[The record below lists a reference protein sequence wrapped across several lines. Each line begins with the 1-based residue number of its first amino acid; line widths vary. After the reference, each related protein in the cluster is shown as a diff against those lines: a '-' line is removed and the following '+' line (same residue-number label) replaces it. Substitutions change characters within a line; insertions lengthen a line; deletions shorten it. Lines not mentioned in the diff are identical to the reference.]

1 LEFSFPYFYILR
13 VYMKIFSATQIREAD
28 AYTIEH
34 EPISSLQLMERAAN
48 ACTQW
53 LLRHY
58 DRSHPFYV
66 FCGMGNNGGDGLA
79 ITRLLRNNGYTATA
93 GILHY
98 SNRPSA
104 DHTAN
109 RQALELAYPESL
121 YDIHAVADF
130 PELPADSIIVDA
142 IFGTGLSRPIE
153 GWMMGIIHKLN
164 DLQTRHTVIA
174 VDLPSGL
181 LTDASSVHLP
191 VVHAHHTLT
200 FEVYKL
206 ALLLPENAACTGQSH
221 ILPIGLHPDYIN
233 RTSTR
238 FHVTD
243 AHMMRTIYQPREP
256 FAHKGTYGHA
266 LLIAGSYGKMGA
278 AVLSARACLHAGVGL
293 LTCHV
298 PLCGYQIIQ
307 ISAPS
312 AMCITDPEETYSS
325 HFHEGL
331 TAGGGRP
338 YKAIGVGPGLGT
350 ASGTAKALEQL
361 LTQYRQPMVLDA
373 DALNIIA
380 EYPFLLQRVPPGSLL
395 TPHPKEFERIFGGT
409 ANDFERLEVL
419 SQQAVKLRLY
429 ILLKGRYTAIA
440 CPDGSIYF
448 NSTGNPGM
456 ATGGSGDVLTGI
468 LTSMLAQG
476 YTPKAAVLLGT
487 YLHGLAGDIAAARMS
502 QEAMTAESIIDCL
515 GPAFLQL

>member
-1 LEFSFPYFYILR
+1 
-13 VYMKIFSATQIREAD
+13 MKIFSATQIREAD
-28 AYTIEH
+28 AYTIGH
-34 EPISSLQLMERAAN
+34 EPISSLQLMERAAG
-48 ACTQW
+48 ACAQW
-53 LLRHY
+53 LMRHF
-58 DRSHPFYV
+58 DRSHPFYI
-66 FCGMGNNGGDGLA
+66 FCGMGNTGGDGLA
-79 ITRLLRNNGYTATA
+79 ITRLLRNSGYQATA
-93 GILHY
+93 CVLHH
-98 SNRPSA
+98 SNRPSP

-109 RQALELAYPESL
+109 RQALEQAYPESL
-121 YDIHAVADF
+121 YDIHAVAEF
-130 PELPADSIIVDA
+130 PVLPEGSIITDA

-153 GWMMGIIHKLN
+153 GWMGGMIHKLN
-164 DLQTRHTVIA
+164 DLQSRHTIVAI
-174 VDLPSGL
+174 DLPSGMMA
-181 LTDASSVHLP
+181 DASSVRMP
-191 VVHAHHTLT
+191 VVCANHTLS

-206 ALLLPENAACTGQSH
+206 ALLLPENAPCSGQVH

-233 RTSTR
+233 HTPTR

-243 AHMMRTIYQPREP
+243 AHMMRTIYQPRQP

-266 LLIAGSYGKMGA
+266 LLIAGSYGKIGA
-278 AVLSARACLHAGVGL
+278 AVLSTRACLHSGVGL

-298 PLCGYQIIQ
+298 PQCGYQIIQ

-312 AMCITDPEETYSS
+312 AMCITDPEEAYSS

-338 YKAIGVGPGLGT
+338 YKTIGIGPGLGT
-350 ASGTAKALEQL
+350 AKGTAKALEL
-361 LTQYRQPMVLDA
+361 LLAQYRQPMVIDA

-380 EYPFLLQRVPPGSLL
+380 EYPFLLQAVPPGSLL
-395 TPHPKEFERIFGGT
+395 TPHPKEFERIFGGSE
-409 ANDFERLEVL
+409 NDFERLELL
-419 SQQAVKLRLY
+419 SQQAVQLHLY

-468 LTSMLAQG
+468 LTGMLAQG

>member
-1 LEFSFPYFYILR
+1 
-13 VYMKIFSATQIREAD
+13 MKIFSATQIREAD

-34 EPISSLQLMERAAN
+34 EPISSLQLMERAAG
-48 ACTQW
+48 AGARW
-53 LLRHY
+53 LMRHF
-58 DRSHPFYV
+58 DHSHPFYI
-66 FCGMGNNGGDGLA
+66 FCGLGNNGGDGLV
-79 ITRLLRNNGYTATA
+79 ITRLLRNNGYQATA
-93 GILHY
+93 CILHH

-104 DHTAN
+104 DHTAS
-109 RQALELAYPESL
+109 RQALEQAYPESL
-121 YDIHAVADF
+121 YDIRAVAEF
-130 PELPADSIIVDA
+130 PLLPEGSIIIDA
-142 IFGTGLSRPIE
+142 IFGTGLSRPVE
-153 GWMMGIIHKLN
+153 GWMTSIIHKLN
-164 DLQTRHTVIA
+164 DLQGRHTVVAI
-174 VDLPSGL
+174 DLPSGML
-181 LTDASSVHLP
+181 ADASSVHMP
-191 VVHAHHTLT
+191 VVHAGHTLS

-206 ALLLPENAACTGQSH
+206 ALMLPENAACTGQVH

-233 RTSTR
+233 HTPTR
-238 FHVTD
+238 YHVTD
-243 AHMMRTIYQPREP
+243 AHMMRTIYQPRQP

-278 AVLSARACLHAGVGL
+278 AVLSARACLHSGVGL

-307 ISAPS
+307 VSAPS

-325 HFHEGL
+325 HFHKGL
-331 TAGGGRP
+331 TVGGGRP
-338 YKAIGVGPGLGT
+338 YKTIGIGPGLGT
-350 ASGTAKALEQL
+350 VAGTAKALEQL
-361 LTQYRQPMVLDA
+361 LAQYRQPMVIDA

-380 EYPFLLQRVPPGSLL
+380 GYPFLLQRIPPGSLL
-395 TPHPKEFERIFGGT
+395 TPHPKEFERIFGSSGH
-409 ANDFERLEVL
+409 DFERLELL
-419 SQQAVKLRLY
+419 SQKAVQLHLY

-456 ATGGSGDVLTGI
+456 ATGGSGDVLTGV
-468 LTSMLAQG
+468 LTAMLAQG

>member
-1 LEFSFPYFYILR
+1 
-13 VYMKIFSATQIREAD
+13 MKIFSATQIREAD

-34 EPISSLQLMERAAN
+34 EPVSSLLLMERAAG
-48 ACTQW
+48 ACAQW
-53 LLRHY
+53 LMRHF
-58 DRSHPFYV
+58 DGSHPFFI
-66 FCGMGNNGGDGLA
+66 FCGMGNNGGDGLV
-79 ITRLLRNNGYTATA
+79 ITRLLRNNGYKATA
-93 GILHY
+93 YVLHH
-98 SNRPSA
+98 SNRASA

-109 RQALELAYPESL
+109 RQALEQAYPESL
-121 YDIHAVADF
+121 YDIHAAAEF
-130 PELPADSIIVDA
+130 PELPEDSIIADA

-153 GWMMGIIHKLN
+153 GWMGGIIHKLN
-164 DLQTRHTVIA
+164 DLQARHTIVAI
-174 VDLPSGL
+174 DLPSGML
-181 LTDASSVHLP
+181 ADASSARMP
-191 VVHAHHTLT
+191 VVHADHTLS

-206 ALLLPENAACTGQSH
+206 ALVLPENAECSGQVH
-221 ILPIGLHPDYIN
+221 ILPIGLHADYIN
-233 RTSTR
+233 HTPTR

-243 AHMMRTIYQPREP
+243 AHTMRTIYQPRQP

-278 AVLSARACLHAGVGL
+278 AVLSARACLHSGVGL

-298 PLCGYQIIQ
+298 PQCGYQVIQ
-307 ISAPS
+307 VSAPS

-338 YKAIGVGPGLGT
+338 YKAIGIGPGLGT
-350 ASGTAKALEQL
+350 ATGTAKALEQL
-361 LTQYRQPMVLDA
+361 LAQYRLPMVIDA

-380 EYPFLLQRVPPGSLL
+380 GYPFLLQRVPQGSLL
-395 TPHPKEFERIFGGT
+395 TPHPKEFERIFGGSG
-409 ANDFERLEVL
+409 NDFERLELL
-419 SQQAVKLRLY
+419 SQKAVQLHLY
-429 ILLKGRYTAIA
+429 ILLKGRFTAIA
-440 CPDGSIYF
+440 CPDGSVYF

-468 LTSMLAQG
+468 LTAMLAQG
-476 YTPKAAVLLGT
+476 YAPKAAVLLGT

>member
-1 LEFSFPYFYILR
+1 
-13 VYMKIFSATQIREAD
+13 MKIFSATQIREAD

-34 EPISSLQLMERAAN
+34 EPISSLQLMERAAG

-53 LLRHY
+53 LLKHFTP
-58 DRSHPFYV
+58 SHSFYV
-66 FCGMGNNGGDGLA
+66 FCGMGNNGGDGLV
-79 ITRLLRNNGYTATA
+79 ITRLLRNNGYQATA
-93 GILHY
+93 CILHH

-104 DHTAN
+104 DHTAS
-109 RQALELAYPESL
+109 RQGLEQGYPESL

-130 PELPADSIIVDA
+130 PVLPADSIIVDA
-142 IFGTGLSRPIE
+142 IFGTGLSRPVE
-153 GWMMGIIHKLN
+153 GWMTGIIHKLN
-164 DLQTRHTVIA
+164 DLQARHTVVA

-181 LTDASSVHLP
+181 VADTTSVNMP
-191 VVHAHHTLT
+191 AVHAHHTLS

-206 ALLLPENAACTGQSH
+206 ALLLPENAARCGQVH
-221 ILPIGLHPDYIN
+221 ILPIGLHADYI
-233 RTSTR
+233 THTPAR

-243 AHMMRTIYQPREP
+243 AHMMRTIYQPRQP

-307 ISAPS
+307 ISTPS
-312 AMCITDPEETYSS
+312 AMCITDPEDAYSS

-331 TAGGGRP
+331 TVGGGRP
-338 YKAIGVGPGLGT
+338 YKVIGIGPGLGT
-350 ASGTAKALEQL
+350 AVGTASSLEQL
-361 LTQYRQPMVLDA
+361 LAHYRQPMVIDA

-380 EYPFLLQRVPPGSLL
+380 EYPFLLQRIPPGSLL
-395 TPHPKEFERIFGGT
+395 TPHPKEFERIFGGSD
-409 ANDFERLEVL
+409 NDFERLELL
-419 SQQAVKLRLY
+419 SERAVSLQLY
-429 ILLKGRYTAIA
+429 ILLKGRHTAIA
-440 CPDGSIYF
+440 CPDGSVYF

-468 LTSMLAQG
+468 LTAMLAQG
-476 YTPKAAVLLGT
+476 YGPKAAILLGT